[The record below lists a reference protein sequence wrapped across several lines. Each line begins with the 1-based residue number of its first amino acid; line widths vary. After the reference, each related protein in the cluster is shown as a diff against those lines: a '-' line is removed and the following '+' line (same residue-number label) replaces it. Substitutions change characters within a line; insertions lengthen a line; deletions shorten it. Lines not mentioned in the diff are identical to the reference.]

1 MNSVIRGIKAIY
13 CLAKAWLGLPYVST
27 GILVL
32 LALTWFSQP
41 PDLILTA
48 TLLFAF
54 PVSWLCRL
62 QCEREQRLYKKLY
75 MDSKSYRQKT
85 SSTKVS
91 SGIAKNCPVC
101 NKTISKENNFCP
113 YCATDL
119 RGQKLQQQPNLTET
133 EMTICPKCNNKVHY
147 DASFCANCGADLR
160 PKTPNSRA

>member
-1 MNSVIRGIKAIY
+1 MNSVIKGIKAIY
-13 CLAKAWLGLPYVST
+13 RLVKAWLGLSYVST

-48 TLLFAF
+48 MLLFAF

-75 MDSKSYRQKT
+75 MECNGKSHDLKQAQHKN
-85 SSTKVS
+85 SSSV
-91 SGIAKNCPVC
+91 AKNCPLC
-101 NKTISKENNFCP
+101 NKTVSPEDNFCP

-119 RGQKLQQQPNLTET
+119 KGRKLQRQPIPQKQDDQSMRLQQTEH
-133 EMTICPKCNNKVHY
+133 NV
-147 DASFCANCGADLR
+147 F
-160 PKTPNSRA
+160 